1 MKQVV
6 YDPTS
11 VDGATRERLTKE
23 DPELLEDERLKL
35 VQFLETCSEAEV

>member
-1 MKQVV
+1 M

-23 DPELLEDERLKL
+23 DPELLEDERSKL
-35 VQFLETCSEAEV
+35 IQFLETSSEAEV